1 MEDKNTQG
9 IPEEVA
15 EEASALV
22 ANGAKKA
29 AATVSERAQAF
40 GVRAAWMS
48 KMGFSEEEIA
58 EACADDGSPI
68 DLKEEQEHLCYA
80 NKLDEITP
88 PASVLKS
95 LAIKR

>member
-1 MEDKNTQG
+1 MEDKNIQA

-15 EEASALV
+15 EKASAWV
-22 ANGAKKA
+22 PNGAKKA
-29 AATVSERAQAF
+29 ESPVSERAQAF
-40 GVRAAWMS
+40 GMRAAWMN
-48 KMGFSEEEIA
+48 KMGFSQEEIA

-68 DLKEEQEHLCYA
+68 DLQEEQEHWHYA